1 MSLQVSNSIALTTPR
16 LIQHFVTNVVRNG
29 MKRFAVF
36 VCFLALAA
44 CSSAGYDDD
53 DARMPE
59 RRPVSDDAMPS
70 QGAAEALLPPADWW
84 RQAELADRVKP
95 SADQVAALDKLQ
107 SEQGDELAKL
117 ERDMVI
123 AMRDLRNALDAEK
136 PPADDI
142 MAAGS
147 RVRTMRDEIFGR
159 QLRMLAAER
168 TILTRDQ
175 WSALEDAIRMR
186 RRGGMRDGAGGRG
199 PRGTYPGRGGRRPG
213 GFPGW

>member
-1 MSLQVSNSIALTTPR
+1 MSLQTLDSIAATTPR
-16 LIQHFVTNVVRNG
+16 LIQHFETKVVRIV
-29 MKRFAVF
+29 MKRFALIACLLV
-36 VCFLALAA
+36 LAA

-59 RRPVSDDAMPS
+59 RRPMPDDSMPA
-70 QGAAEALLPPADWW
+70 QGIVEAPLPPADWW
-84 RQAELADRVKP
+84 RQAEIADRVKP
-95 SADQVAALDKLQ
+95 TADQVAALDKLQ

-117 ERDMVI
+117 ERDMII

-136 PPADDI
+136 PSSDDI

-168 TILTRDQ
+168 TILTREQ
-175 WSALEDAIRMR
+175 WSALQDAVRTR
-186 RRGGMRDGAGGRG
+186 RRDRMRDGMGGRG

>member
-1 MSLQVSNSIALTTPR
+1 VSLQTSDSIAAMTPR
-16 LIQHFVTNVVRNG
+16 LIQHFDTKVVRIG
-29 MKRFAVF
+29 MKRFALIA
-36 VCFLALAA
+36 CLLALAA

-59 RRPVSDDAMPS
+59 RRPVSDDSMPA
-70 QGAAEALLPPADWW
+70 QGVAEAPLPPADWW
-84 RQAELADRVKP
+84 RKAEIADRVKP

-123 AMRDLRNALDAEK
+123 AMRDLRNALDSEK
-136 PPADDI
+136 PSADDI

-168 TILTRDQ
+168 TILTREQ
-175 WSALEDAIRMR
+175 WSALQDAIRMR
-186 RRGGMRDGAGGRG
+186 RRDRMRDGMGGRG